1 VLTFQNAATGQH
13 SENRYSLQACWF
25 IYFLYLQTLWDYIH
39 VVRSCMNEWKKT
51 PWKKI
56 DVENMDVEC
65 KKFSK
70 EIRGEENFSSC
81 IFWI

>member
-1 VLTFQNAATGQH
+1 
-13 SENRYSLQACWF
+13 
-25 IYFLYLQTLWDYIH
+25 
-39 VVRSCMNEWKKT
+39 MNEWKKT

-70 EIRGEENFSSC
+70 EIRGEKKTSKVSYLVT
-81 IFWI
+81 

>member
-1 VLTFQNAATGQH
+1 MQPKVQH
-13 SENRYSLQACWF
+13 SENCHSFQTFWF
-25 IYFLYLQTLWDYIH
+25 IYFLYLQILWDYIH

-51 PWKKI
+51 PWRKI

-70 EIRGEENFSSC
+70 EIRGEEKLFKLYILGLNVA
-81 IFWI
+81 